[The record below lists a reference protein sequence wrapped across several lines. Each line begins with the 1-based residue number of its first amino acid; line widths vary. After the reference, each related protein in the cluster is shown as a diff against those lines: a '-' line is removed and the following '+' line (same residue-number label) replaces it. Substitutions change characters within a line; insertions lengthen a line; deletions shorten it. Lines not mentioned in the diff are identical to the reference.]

1 MKRKALGL
9 FATFFKIGA
18 FTFGGGYAMIPLI
31 QREIVDKKQ
40 WATNEDL
47 LDIIAIAESTPG
59 PIAVNAATFIGSKI
73 DGFFGALFAT
83 LGVVLPSFITI
94 LAVSFAI
101 AQFEHIKIVQYAF
114 TGIRAAVLALII
126 RALATMYKECPKS
139 PLSYI
144 IAAAAFFVAAFTS
157 INTIFII
164 LGCAAVGLAV
174 HLVFNTKTER
184 RGKAND
190 FHRIILHIFQDWLVY
205 CRRRICNAPAYQNG
219 SSQQGLADGG
229 GNCEFHCRERKH
241 TGAVRSQYCNLY
253 RFCPRRGSRGSLC
266 NARSCASVVS
276 DYSCDCAML

>member
-1 MKRKALGL
+1 MAKPEKLMLCPNKQVNLLKTEGEFVKRKALGL
-9 FATFFKIGA
+9 FTTFFKIGA

-47 LDIIAIAESTPG
+47 LDIIAIAESTP
-59 PIAVNAATFIGSKI
+59 
-73 DGFFGALFAT
+73 
-83 LGVVLPSFITI
+83 GVVLPSFITI

-174 HLVFNTKTER
+174 HLVFNTKN
-184 RGKAND
+184 GKA
-190 FHRIILHIFQDWLVY
+190 
-205 CRRRICNAPAYQNG
+205 G
-219 SSQQGLADGG
+219 EG
-229 GNCEFHCRERKH
+229 K
-241 TGAVRSQYCNLY
+241 
-253 RFCPRRGSRGSLC
+253 
-266 NARSCASVVS
+266 
-276 DYSCDCAML
+276 

>member
-1 MKRKALGL
+1 VRQKVESVQQREKKDKFAKVNVTESPDGKEFIVDYFISEAPENGDSYIEYNIYRFKNMENGGQKSFLIMSYAKRMYGDLKSATKALAKQRDHL
-9 FATFFKIGA
+9 MTTMIEYKIPK
-18 FTFGGGYAMIPLI
+18 I
-31 QREIVDKKQ
+31 K
-40 WATNEDL
+40 
-47 LDIIAIAESTPG
+47 IAESTPG

-101 AQFEHIKIVQYAF
+101 AQFEHIKLVQYAF

-126 RALATMYKECPKS
+126 RALAAMYKECPKS

-174 HLVFNTKTER
+174 HLVFNTKN
-184 RGKAND
+184 GKA
-190 FHRIILHIFQDWLVY
+190 
-205 CRRRICNAPAYQNG
+205 G
-219 SSQQGLADGG
+219 EG
-229 GNCEFHCRERKH
+229 K
-241 TGAVRSQYCNLY
+241 
-253 RFCPRRGSRGSLC
+253 
-266 NARSCASVVS
+266 
-276 DYSCDCAML
+276 

>member
-114 TGIRAAVLALII
+114 MGIRAAVLALII
-126 RALATMYKECPKS
+126 RALAAMYKECPKS

-144 IAAAAFFVAAFTS
+144 IAAAAFFAAAFTS

-174 HLVFNTKTER
+174 HLVFNTKN
-184 RGKAND
+184 GKA
-190 FHRIILHIFQDWLVY
+190 
-205 CRRRICNAPAYQNG
+205 G
-219 SSQQGLADGG
+219 EG
-229 GNCEFHCRERKH
+229 K
-241 TGAVRSQYCNLY
+241 
-253 RFCPRRGSRGSLC
+253 
-266 NARSCASVVS
+266 
-276 DYSCDCAML
+276 

>member
-1 MKRKALGL
+1 MAKPEKLMLCPNKRVNLLKTEGEFVKRKALGL
-9 FATFFKIGA
+9 FTTFFKIGA

-101 AQFEHIKIVQYAF
+101 AQFEHIKLVQYAF

-144 IAAAAFFVAAFTS
+144 IAAAAFLLQHLQASTRFLS
-157 INTIFII
+157 YS
-164 LGCAAVGLAV
+164 AVLRSA
-174 HLVFNTKTER
+174 LLYIWYLIQKTER

-205 CRRRICNAPAYQNG
+205 CRRRICNAPAYQN
-219 SSQQGLADGG
+219 
-229 GNCEFHCRERKH
+229 
-241 TGAVRSQYCNLY
+241 
-253 RFCPRRGSRGSLC
+253 
-266 NARSCASVVS
+266 
-276 DYSCDCAML
+276 

>member
-1 MKRKALGL
+1 
-9 FATFFKIGA
+9 
-18 FTFGGGYAMIPLI
+18 MIPLI

-73 DGFFGALFAT
+73 DGFLGALFAT

-164 LGCAAVGLAV
+164 LSSNYSSHFSRLAC
-174 HLVFNTKTER
+174 LLSAEDMQCSR
-184 RGKAND
+184 
-190 FHRIILHIFQDWLVY
+190 LSEL
-205 CRRRICNAPAYQNG
+205 
-219 SSQQGLADGG
+219 
-229 GNCEFHCRERKH
+229 
-241 TGAVRSQYCNLY
+241 
-253 RFCPRRGSRGSLC
+253 RFS
-266 NARSCASVVS
+266 ARAG
-276 DYSCDCAML
+276 

>member
-114 TGIRAAVLALII
+114 TGIRAAVLTLII
-126 RALATMYKECPKS
+126 RALAAMYKECPKS

-174 HLVFNTKTER
+174 HLVLNTKN
-184 RGKAND
+184 GKA
-190 FHRIILHIFQDWLVY
+190 
-205 CRRRICNAPAYQNG
+205 G
-219 SSQQGLADGG
+219 EG
-229 GNCEFHCRERKH
+229 K
-241 TGAVRSQYCNLY
+241 
-253 RFCPRRGSRGSLC
+253 
-266 NARSCASVVS
+266 
-276 DYSCDCAML
+276 

>member
-1 MKRKALGL
+1 MAKPEKLMLCLNKQVNLLKTEGEFVKRKALGL
-9 FATFFKIGA
+9 FTTFFKIGA

-126 RALATMYKECPKS
+126 RALAAMYKECPKS

-144 IAAAAFFVAAFTS
+144 IAAAAFFCCS
-157 INTIFII
+157 IYK
-164 LGCAAVGLAV
+164 
-174 HLVFNTKTER
+174 HQH
-184 RGKAND
+184 D
-190 FHRIILHIFQDWLVY
+190 FY
-205 CRRRICNAPAYQNG
+205 
-219 SSQQGLADGG
+219 
-229 GNCEFHCRERKH
+229 H
-241 TGAVRSQYCNLY
+241 TR
-253 RFCPRRGSRGSLC
+253 LC
-266 NARSCASVVS
+266 CGRPC
-276 DYSCDCAML
+276 CTFGI

>member
-1 MKRKALGL
+1 MAKPEKLMLCPNKQVNLLKTEGEFVKRKALGL

-101 AQFEHIKIVQYAF
+101 AQFEHIKLVQYAF

-174 HLVFNTKTER
+174 HLIFNTKN
-184 RGKAND
+184 GKA
-190 FHRIILHIFQDWLVY
+190 
-205 CRRRICNAPAYQNG
+205 G
-219 SSQQGLADGG
+219 EG
-229 GNCEFHCRERKH
+229 K
-241 TGAVRSQYCNLY
+241 
-253 RFCPRRGSRGSLC
+253 
-266 NARSCASVVS
+266 
-276 DYSCDCAML
+276 

>member
-94 LAVSFAI
+94 FAVSFAI
-101 AQFEHIKIVQYAF
+101 AQFEHIKLVQYAF
-114 TGIRAAVLALII
+114 TGIRAAVQ
-126 RALATMYKECPKS
+126 CS
-139 PLSYI
+139 LS
-144 IAAAAFFVAAFTS
+144 AK
-157 INTIFII
+157 
-164 LGCAAVGLAV
+164 CQQDAVGTFFLDN
-174 HLVFNTKTER
+174 LFYEISSY
-184 RGKAND
+184 GKEIHFIGNAFRSLNGCD
-190 FHRIILHIFQDWLVY
+190 VRVY
-205 CRRRICNAPAYQNG
+205 
-219 SSQQGLADGG
+219 
-229 GNCEFHCRERKH
+229 
-241 TGAVRSQYCNLY
+241 QY
-253 RFCPRRGSRGSLC
+253 
-266 NARSCASVVS
+266 
-276 DYSCDCAML
+276 

>member
-1 MKRKALGL
+1 
-9 FATFFKIGA
+9 
-18 FTFGGGYAMIPLI
+18 MIPLI

-83 LGVVLPSFITI
+83 LGVVLPSFVTI

-126 RALATMYKECPKS
+126 RALAAMYKECPKS

-174 HLVFNTKTER
+174 HLVFNTKN
-184 RGKAND
+184 GKA
-190 FHRIILHIFQDWLVY
+190 
-205 CRRRICNAPAYQNG
+205 G
-219 SSQQGLADGG
+219 EG
-229 GNCEFHCRERKH
+229 K
-241 TGAVRSQYCNLY
+241 
-253 RFCPRRGSRGSLC
+253 
-266 NARSCASVVS
+266 
-276 DYSCDCAML
+276 